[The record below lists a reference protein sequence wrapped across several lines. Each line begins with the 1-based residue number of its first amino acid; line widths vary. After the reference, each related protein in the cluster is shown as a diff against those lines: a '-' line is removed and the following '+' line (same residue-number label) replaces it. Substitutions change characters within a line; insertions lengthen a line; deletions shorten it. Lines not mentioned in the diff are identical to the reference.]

1 MFKEEIQI
9 KMKAKRY
16 SINYELIERKQRK
29 SSLSVSIKKI
39 NNDFLREQAK
49 EKGLTNSQIID
60 FLIDN
65 WRKKIK

>member
-65 WRKKIK
+65 LRKKIK